1 MAAVRRHTA
10 VRCGS
15 PSPDERRQVGGAA
28 GCAGWKHRTKGRY
41 LREARPFSC
50 PVAVY
55 SVRMNRDRHL
65 AQVDRHI
72 AECKTYIAQQREII
86 QELIQNGQD
95 TELAVSMLHV
105 LRASLRGFEHHRD
118 LVIERL
124 KDRGS
129 L

>member
-1 MAAVRRHTA
+1 
-10 VRCGS
+10 
-15 PSPDERRQVGGAA
+15 
-28 GCAGWKHRTKGRY
+28 
-41 LREARPFSC
+41 
-50 PVAVY
+50 
-55 SVRMNRDRHL
+55 MNRDRHL

-105 LRASLRGFEHHRD
+105 LRASLRGLEHHRD